1 MVAIQS
7 GKTSRKTNLIYSVLL
22 GSCPT
27 ETAEE
32 YYFGKSTQATAGVK
46 IKLLKLSISKIDWNS
61 IKTFLENEYLI
72 DSVEHFY

>member
-1 MVAIQS
+1 MVAIQN
-7 GKTSRKTNLIYSVLL
+7 GKTSKKANLIYSVLL

-27 ETAEE
+27 DTVEE

-46 IKLLKLSISKIDWNS
+46 ISKIDWNS